1 MGTSIL
7 RSIVKKIDRFSELTG
22 KAVSWLMV
30 ILVLEVSYDVIMRYV
45 FNKPTVWSY
54 DISYMLSGTII
65 MLAAAWVMVLDGHI
79 ALDVLSNRFPI
90 RTKLILDVIFFVIC
104 VFPMLFF
111 LFRHSM
117 IVTGTAVSVFEKS
130 NVSYW
135 RAQIWPYRI
144 VISAGFLFLLI
155 QSIATLI
162 RKLYLLAGRE
172 L

>member
-1 MGTSIL
+1 L
-7 RSIVKKIDRFSELTG
+7 RSIVKAIDRFSELTG

-45 FNKPTVWSY
+45 FNEPTVWSY

-65 MLAAAWVMVLDGHI
+65 IMAAAWVMVLDGHI
-79 ALDVLSNRFPI
+79 SLDVLSSRFPT
-90 RTKLILDVIFFVIC
+90 RTKLILDVIFFIIC
-104 VFPMLFF
+104 VFPMLFV

-117 IVTGTAVSVFEKS
+117 IVTGTAVSIFEKS
-130 NVSYW
+130 NISYW
-135 RAQIWPYRI
+135 RAHIWPYRI

-155 QSIATLI
+155 QSIATLL